1 MKSLIMTL
9 ALTIP
14 FAAMANN
21 ELNSP
26 DVVAQQQTGVQAPDP
41 SAKTVIIKFDKHG
54 TPLAVAHIG
63 QDKVSTK
70 DLDKLAF
77 AQIVVSAEEPNSL
90 ANSTPSTEQKNA
102 QGTPQWGF
110 YGGRGAII
118 RGPNGGFIA
127 AGRRYGGYGGY
138 RGGYGYS
145 GGYGYAG
152 GGYVGGDYGYATAGY
167 AGGWG
172 GYGWNTGYNSG
183 WGSCGWGGCGGGC
196 QTCGAPVYM
205 YSGCVYRPVAYYGGG
220 WGGYTDGGDDFYAA
234 YQPSYYY

>member
-1 MKSLIMTL
+1 MKCLILTL
-9 ALTIP
+9 ALTVP

-26 DVVAQQQTGVQAPDP
+26 DVVAPQYSGVQAPDP
-41 SAKTVIIKFDKHG
+41 SAKTVIIKFDKNG
-54 TPLAVAHIG
+54 KPLAIAHVG

-77 AQIVVSAEEPNSL
+77 AQIVSSAEEPNAL
-90 ANSTPSTEQKNA
+90 ADSTPSTEQKST

-118 RGPNGGFIA
+118 RGPNGGVIA
-127 AGRRYGGYGGY
+127 AGSRFGGWGGYGG
-138 RGGYGYS
+138 GGYGYGYAG

-152 GGYVGGDYGYATAGY
+152 GGYGY
-167 AGGWG
+167 AGAGYGYG
-172 GYGWNTGYNSG
+172 GLGWNTGWNSG
-183 WGSCGWGGCGGGC
+183 WGSCGWGGCGC
-196 QTCGAPVYM
+196 QTCGVPVYIL
-205 YSGCVYRPVAYYGGG
+205 SGCVYSPVGFYGGG
-220 WGGYTDGGDDFYAA
+220 FGGGYSGGDIYGA